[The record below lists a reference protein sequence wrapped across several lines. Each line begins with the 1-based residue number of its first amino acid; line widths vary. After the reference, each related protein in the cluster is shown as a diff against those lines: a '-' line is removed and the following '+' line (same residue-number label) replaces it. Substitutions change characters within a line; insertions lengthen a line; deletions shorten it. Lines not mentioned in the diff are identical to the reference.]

1 MHIVDY
7 HNSKPSYRRNEQ
19 FRIIKKLEKIE
30 VPIIEIDDP
39 EIDASCNE
47 CGSDDVYVK
56 FRGHNKVIDPK
67 FVDDIR
73 DQAWH
78 ILADITD

>member
-1 MHIVDY
+1 M
-7 HNSKPSYRRNEQ
+7 KLTTEQ
-19 FRIIKKLEKIE
+19 KLERCIEFIKKLEKIE
-30 VPIIEIDDP
+30 VPIIEIDDL

-56 FRGHNKVIDPK
+56 FRGHNEVIDPK

-78 ILADITD
+78 ILADITT